1 MRAVLALDQGSHASR
16 ACVFDQH
23 GHLLAQ
29 QQQAVA
35 TRHGDGARVEQDPL
49 ELVQSLRAVAQ
60 QALAEARARHPHL
73 EAVAAG
79 LAVQRSTIVC
89 CQREG
94 LAALT
99 PAISWQDRRHAA
111 WLAGLAPRAARV
123 RALTGLP
130 LSPHFGASKLRW
142 CLDELP
148 TVQAAARA
156 GELLALPLAAYLAG
170 QLTGSEPRVDA
181 ANASRTLLHDT
192 AQLDWSDE
200 LLTLFGIPRDCLPR
214 CVPTG
219 SHFGDLIL
227 DGVAVPLTALTG
239 DQSAVPFAAGTLDL
253 DSVSVNL
260 GTGAFVQQ
268 PLAARP
274 GSPAPLL
281 GSVLGQFA
289 GGARYS
295 LEGTVN
301 GAGSAVAAFIAVHDT
316 GNPQLEP
323 QLWAAL
329 ETLDLRSMA
338 NWPLYLNGHGGL
350 GSPWWQPQFPTR
362 WLDAGTGEDATEG
375 SSDTL
380 TRFAALVESIAY
392 MVAVNVAELARHG
405 GAPGAL
411 RLTGGMSRSLFL
423 RERLAAFCE
432 LPVWSGEPEASAR
445 GVAVLAQPDWGQAW
459 RAAQQSGGTHA
470 GAQLACTP
478 PPDGTGRLVA
488 QSRRARLDERYAE
501 ALGTASQPLK

>member
-29 QQQAVA
+29 RHLPVA
-35 TRHGDGARVEQDPL
+35 TQHEGGHIEQDPL
-49 ELVQSLRAVAQ
+49 ALVQSLRTVAQ
-60 QALAEARARHPHL
+60 QALVEARLRHPQL
-73 EAVAAG
+73 EVQAAG

-89 CQREG
+89 CRRER

-111 WLAGLAPRAARV
+111 WLATLAPSATRV

-130 LSPHFGASKLRW
+130 LSPHYGASKLRW
-142 CLDELP
+142 CLDEVP
-148 TVQAAARA
+148 AVRAAAQA
-156 GELLALPLAAYLAG
+156 GELLALPLAAYLAAR
-170 QLTGSEPRVDA
+170 LTGGEPLVDA
-181 ANASRTLLHDT
+181 ANASRTLLFDT
-192 AQLDWSDE
+192 AAMAWSDE
-200 LLTLFGIPRDCLPR
+200 LLALFGIPAACLPR

-219 SHFGDLIL
+219 SHYGELAL
-227 DGVAVPLTALTG
+227 EGQALPLTALTG
-239 DQSAVPFAAGTLDL
+239 DQSAVPFASGTLDL

-289 GGARYS
+289 GGARYT

-301 GAGSAVAAFIAVHDT
+301 GGGSAVAAFIAAQ
-316 GNPQLEP
+316 GCNEA

-329 ETLDLRSMA
+329 DALDVLELARC
-338 NWPLYLNGHGGL
+338 PLYLNGHGGL
-350 GSPWWQPQFPTR
+350 GSPWWQARFDSR
-362 WLDAGTGEDATEG
+362 WLHDGADAGANAGAN
-375 SSDTL
+375 DTL
-380 TRFAALVESIAY
+380 ARFAALVESIAF

-405 GAPGAL
+405 AAPGAL
-411 RLTGGMSRSLFL
+411 RLTGGMSRSAFL

-445 GVAVLAQPDWGQAW
+445 GVAALARPDWGQAW

-470 GAQLACTP
+470 GSLLACTP
-478 PPDGTGRLVA
+478 PPEGALRLLAQGRH
-488 QSRRARLDERYAE
+488 ARLAEAYAE
-501 ALGTASQPLK
+501 ALSAASQRAN

>member
-29 QQQAVA
+29 RHLPVA
-35 TRHGDGARVEQDPL
+35 TQQFVDGRVEQDPL
-49 ELVQSLRAVAQ
+49 ALVASLQEAAQ
-60 QALAEARARHPHL
+60 RALAEARAQHTGL
-73 EAVAAG
+73 AVLAAG

-89 CQREG
+89 CQRSDCAP
-94 LAALT
+94 LTSAL
-99 PAISWQDRRHAA
+99 SWQDTRHAA
-111 WLAGLAPRAARV
+111 WLAGLAAAEPRV

-130 LSPHFGASKLRW
+130 LSPHYGASKLHW
-142 CLDELP
+142 CLDHVP
-148 TVQAAARA
+148 AVQAAAEA
-156 GELLALPLAAYLAG
+156 GDLLALPLAAYLAA
-170 QLTGSEPRVDA
+170 QLTSSEPLVDA
-181 ANASRTLLHDT
+181 ANASRTLLFDT
-192 AQLDWSDE
+192 AQLAWSGE
-200 LLTLFGIPRDCLPR
+200 LLALFGIPAACLPR

-219 SHFGDLIL
+219 SHFGDLAI

-289 GGARYS
+289 GGARYT

-301 GAGSAVAAFIAVHDT
+301 GGGSAVAAFLAAD
-316 GNPQLEP
+316 GSEEA
-323 QLWAAL
+323 QLWSAL
-329 ETLDLRSMA
+329 DALDVLELA
-338 NWPLYLNGHGGL
+338 KCPLYLNGHGGL
-350 GSPWWQPQFPTR
+350 GSPWWQPQFESR
-362 WLDAGTGEDATEG
+362 WIHEGAGANDRLA
-375 SSDTL
+375 
-380 TRFAALVESIAY
+380 RFAALVESIAF
-392 MVAVNVAELARHG
+392 MVAVNVAELTRHG
-405 GAPGAL
+405 AAPGAL

-445 GVAVLAQPDWGQAW
+445 GVAVLARPDWGQAW
-459 RAAQQSGGTHA
+459 RAAQQSGSTHA
-470 GAQLACTP
+470 GAQLDCTEP
-478 PPDGTGRLVA
+478 PEGALRLQA
-488 QSRRARLDERYAE
+488 ESRRSQLTEAYAA
-501 ALGTASQPLK
+501 ALSAASQRAN

>member
-1 MRAVLALDQGSHASR
+1 
-16 ACVFDQH
+16 
-23 GHLLAQ
+23 
-29 QQQAVA
+29 
-35 TRHGDGARVEQDPL
+35 
-49 ELVQSLRAVAQ
+49 
-60 QALAEARARHPHL
+60 
-73 EAVAAG
+73 VAAG

-89 CQREG
+89 CQRHG

-111 WLAGLAPRAARV
+111 WLAGLAPDAARV

-130 LSPHFGASKLRW
+130 LSPHYGASKLRW

-148 TVQAAARA
+148 AVQAAARA
-156 GELLALPLAAYLAG
+156 GELLALPLASYLAA
-170 QLTGSEPRVDA
+170 QLTGSEPLVDA
-181 ANASRTLLHDT
+181 ASASRTLLYDT
-192 AQLDWSDE
+192 AELGWSEE
-200 LLTLFGIPRDCLPR
+200 LLALFGIPRDCLPR

-219 SHFGDLIL
+219 SHFGDLLL
-227 DGVAVPLTALTG
+227 DGLAVPLTALTG

-289 GGARYS
+289 GGARYT

-301 GAGSAVAAFIAVHDT
+301 GAGSAVAAFVALHA
-316 GNPQLEP
+316 GGEARFESR
-323 QLWAAL
+323 LWTAL
-329 ETLDLRSMA
+329 DAIDPRSVA
-338 NWPLYLNGHGGL
+338 DWPLYLNGHGGL
-350 GSPWWQPQFPTR
+350 GSPWWQPQFESR
-362 WLDAGTGEDATEG
+362 WITDVETAAAGGMEG
-375 SSDTL
+375 SDTL
-380 TRFAALVESIAY
+380 VRFAALVESIAF

-411 RLTGGMSRSLFL
+411 RLTGGMSRSRFL
-423 RERLAAFCE
+423 RAQLAAFCA

-445 GVAVLAQPDWGQAW
+445 GVAVLARPDWGQSW
-459 RAAQQSGGTHA
+459 RAAQQSGSTHA
-470 GAQLACTP
+470 GAQLDFTP
-478 PPDGTGRLVA
+478 APEGELRLAAEGR
-488 QSRRARLDERYAE
+488 QARLAECYAE
-501 ALGTASQPLK
+501 ALDAASQLAK